1 VVAGER
7 AGVPTPV
14 NALIV
19 RLVHEVETSRA
30 FVVPE
35 VVVARVVTA
44 EPAE

>member
-1 VVAGER
+1 
-7 AGVPTPV
+7 
-14 NALIV
+14 
-19 RLVHEVETSRA
+19 VETSRA